1 LTVTSHGAIVLTST
15 TNRENEMT
23 TNQAATL
30 RVTFHVFSKVLGKEF
45 RNVEMHR
52 SMDDARLRAC
62 ALGWTIEKVE
72 AAQ

>member
-1 LTVTSHGAIVLTST
+1 
-15 TNRENEMT
+15 MT